1 MPLVVV
7 MKNQVEEMNHLGL
20 NVVAISL
27 DNRWSEQ
34 ELQTSMC
41 NVDIDKYKVA
51 QGVGVLQS
59 GQKRYKRA
67 ALGNN
72 LSV

>member
-41 NVDIDKYKVA
+41 NVNIDKYKVA
-51 QGVGVLQS
+51 QRVDVLQS
-59 GQKRYKRA
+59 GQKD
-67 ALGNN
+67 
-72 LSV
+72 